1 MSLDPT
7 AAELLSMLDAMWPDV
22 ANMPPAQARDQVR
35 ALSMAAEPNPEAVA
49 GMIRRYDGVFHG
61 FFSMAT
67 TLPIAEQA
75 QRDAFTTLRDVLA
88 SVPNRAA

>member
-22 ANMPPAQARDQVR
+22 ANVPPAQA
-35 ALSMAAEPNPEAVA
+35 P
-49 GMIRRYDGVFHG
+49 
-61 FFSMAT
+61 
-67 TLPIAEQA
+67 
-75 QRDAFTTLRDVLA
+75 LRDLLA